1 MRFPSAVTAAIIV
14 LAGQAAAQTAQP
26 TSQSE
31 PANKVQAPAFST
43 PGGRPTLTLADGNF
57 TAQPVVRLDMD
68 FGGFWDQTKYPGGKP
83 VQFGDGTRAGVPD
96 PLINARRARAG
107 VQGTYLKDFTYN
119 FTWEFA
125 PGPGKQFD
133 LAKNS
138 KLFELQTAWN
148 GLGWGTVRVGA
159 FTLLHTLEFSGSSFE
174 SLMLERPAIINLA
187 TSLASGDTRTAI
199 GMEARGDRWF
209 AAGYGTAGV
218 LGTLHTGNQ
227 RGMAG
232 RAAALA
238 VDEADL
244 KVLVGGSAA
253 AQFHP
258 GNNPAP
264 ETIQLRDYP
273 ELRLEPTRLLDT
285 GKVKAGSGYAAG
297 PEISGM
303 VGPVHFAAEYQWI
316 EVDANAGLPNANY
329 SGYYANVAFPLVGG
343 PRRYD
348 KARGVWARPRFQELN
363 PEANTWGFAELVA
376 RYSFTSLTDG
386 KARGGRQEVIGLALN
401 YYPLTRLRVS
411 VQYNN
416 GHVTLDG
423 PDRGFQAIGARLAFN
438 W

>member
-1 MRFPSAVTAAIIV
+1 MRIPSAAAAALV
-14 LAGQAAAQTAQP
+14 ALAAQASAQTAP
-26 TSQSE
+26 TISQAE
-31 PANKVQAPAFST
+31 PANTVQTPIFAV

-68 FGGFWDQTKYPGGKP
+68 VGGFWGQTRYPGGKP
-83 VQFGDGTRAGVPD
+83 VEFGDSGRAGVPD

-107 VQGTYLKDFTYN
+107 VQGTYLRDFTYN

-148 GLGWGTVRVGA
+148 GLGWGTVRAGA
-159 FTLLHTLEFSGSSFE
+159 FTLFHTLENSGSSFE

-187 TSLASGDTRTAI
+187 TSLASGDTRTAL
-199 GMEARGDRWF
+199 GLEARGDRWF

-238 VDEADL
+238 VDEAGW

-258 GNNPAP
+258 GNSPAP
-264 ETIQLRDYP
+264 ETVQLRDYP

-285 GKVKAGSGYAAG
+285 GRIKAGSGYAAG
-297 PEISGM
+297 PEVSGM

-316 EVDANAGLPNANY
+316 EVDANAGLPNA
-329 SGYYANVAFPLVGG
+329 SFRGYYANVAVPLFGG
-343 PRRYD
+343 QRRYD
-348 KARGVWARPRFQELN
+348 KARGGWARPRFEALN
-363 PEANTWGFAELVA
+363 PAANTWGFAELVA
-376 RYSFTSLTDG
+376 RYSFASLTDG
-386 KARGGRQEVIGLALN
+386 RFRGGRQEVFGVALN
-401 YYPLTRLRVS
+401 YYPLNRLRAS
-411 VQYNN
+411 IQYNN